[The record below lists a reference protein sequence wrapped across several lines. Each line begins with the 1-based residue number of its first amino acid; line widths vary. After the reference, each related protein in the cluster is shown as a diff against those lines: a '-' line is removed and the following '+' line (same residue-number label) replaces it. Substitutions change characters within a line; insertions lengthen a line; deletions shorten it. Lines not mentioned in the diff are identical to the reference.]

1 MSNVPLFVWPV
12 GPIINTEPIRYVV
25 NKTDHDLVVDAL
37 REQNRVLKEAVIWAL
52 GYHDFRERQEGEGPY
67 WWRRELMH
75 RSGLT
80 QGDLDQ
86 AMRLDETAEQLTDIM
101 LQHKKKA
108 ALTATSQPVSKK
120 GDYSHHPAFDEYGEH
135 R

>member
-37 REQNRVLKEAVIWAL
+37 REQNRVLAREYTRLFNLAKPIATVLQDLKIIPIGCSREQELAWKMAVKNFRHYQQGYEASVAI
-52 GYHDFRERQEGEGPY
+52 E
-67 WWRRELMH
+67 
-75 RSGLT
+75 
-80 QGDLDQ
+80 
-86 AMRLDETAEQLTDIM
+86 
-101 LQHKKKA
+101 A
-108 ALTATSQPVSKK
+108 ALTATSQEGQHES
-120 GDYSHHPAFDEYGEH
+120 